1 MKKTDNIVT
10 KYSIL
15 VLLLVLF
22 SGVYAQDYNQ
32 YFTPERLRIDVVF
45 AGDATS
51 QSVYLNSHHREQL
64 WSGSRRTLI
73 DPFNYGEYQ
82 YRVIT
87 KTGEVIFSKG
97 FNSLFQ
103 EWRTTVEAKESKKAF
118 ECSYWIPFPKESVEV
133 VFYEREKQSG
143 VFREMGRFPIDPAD
157 KLINRE
163 IQNSFKIDTIL
174 YNGASANKVDLVFI
188 AEGYTAQEMEKFY
201 RDAKRFAG
209 YLFDIEPY
217 KTRKSDFNIWAVLS
231 ESQDSGTDIPQQDI
245 WRRTAVSSNFY
256 TFRIDRYLTAPNQ
269 RMVASAA
276 SNSNCDALY
285 VIVNTEKYG
294 GGGIFNF
301 YGLSMS
307 DHKHSAQVFV
317 HELGHS
323 FAGLGDEYYSSEVAY
338 EEFYNLKVEPWEP
351 NITTMVN
358 FAGKW
363 RDMISPQVPQP
374 TPNDQAYKN
383 VVGLFEGGGYMAKG
397 IFRPY
402 LDCRMK
408 TNTAEGFCPI
418 CSRAINLMIDYYTK

>member
-1 MKKTDNIVT
+1 MKIKGNTIT
-10 KYSIL
+10 RYSFV
-15 VLLLVLF
+15 VLMLALI
-22 SGVYAQDYNQ
+22 SGVYAQDYNK

-45 AGDATS
+45 AGDASS
-51 QSVYLNSHHREQL
+51 QSVYLNALHLERY
-64 WSGSRRTLI
+64 WSGSRVTLN

-82 YRVIT
+82 YRVIN

-97 FNSLFQ
+97 FSSLFQ
-103 EWRTTVEAKESKKAF
+103 EWRTTAQAKECKRAF
-118 ECSYWIPFPKESVEV
+118 ECSYWIPFPKERVEV
-133 VFYEREKQSG
+133 AFYEREKKSG
-143 VFREMGRFPIDPAD
+143 EFREMGRFPVDPAD
-157 KLINRE
+157 RQINRE
-163 IQNSFKIDTIL
+163 IQNSYEIDTIL
-174 YNGASANKVDLVFI
+174 YNGVSENKVDLVFI
-188 AEGYTAQEMEKFY
+188 AEGYTAQEMEKFS

-217 KTRKSDFNIWAVLS
+217 KSRRGDFNIWAVLS
-231 ESQDSGTDIPQQDI
+231 ESQDSGTDIPHQDI
-245 WRRTAVSSNFY
+245 WRRTAISSSFY
-256 TFRIDRYLTAPNQ
+256 TFSIDRYLTAPNQ
-269 RMVASAA
+269 KIVASAA

-317 HELGHS
+317 HEFGHS
-323 FAGLGDEYYSSEVAY
+323 FAGLGDEYYASEVAY
-338 EEFYNLKVEPWEP
+338 EEFYNLKIEPWEP

-363 RDMISPQVPQP
+363 RDMISAEVPQP
-374 TPNDQAYKN
+374 TPNDPAYKN
-383 VVGLFEGGGYMAKG
+383 VTGLFEGGGYMAKG

-408 TNTAEGFCPI
+408 TNTAEGFCPV
-418 CSRAINLMIDYYTK
+418 CRRAINLMIDYYSK